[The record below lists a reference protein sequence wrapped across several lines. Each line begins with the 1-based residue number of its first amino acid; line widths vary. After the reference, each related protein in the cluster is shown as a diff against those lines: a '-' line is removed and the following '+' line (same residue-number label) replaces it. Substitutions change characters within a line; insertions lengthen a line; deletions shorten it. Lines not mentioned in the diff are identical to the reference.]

1 MRANYPRRNTGKKKD
16 KVLARYVNEY
26 IALCVVYGAER
37 AKEILQE
44 RHEGSKNNEKRIDKH
59 PSESERQ

>member
-26 IALCVVYGAER
+26 IALCIIYGVDR
-37 AKEILQE
+37 ANEILQE
-44 RHEGSKNNEKRIDKH
+44 KHERSKNNADRD
-59 PSESERQ
+59 

>member
-16 KVLARYVNEY
+16 KVLARYINEY
-26 IALCVVYGAER
+26 IALCMVYGAEK

-44 RHEGSKNNEKRIDKH
+44 KHKGGKHHE
-59 PSESERQ
+59 

>member
-1 MRANYPRRNTGKKKD
+1 MRANYPQIHTGKKKD

-26 IALCVVYGAER
+26 IALCVVYGVDR

-44 RHEGSKNNEKRIDKH
+44 RREGSKDNE
-59 PSESERQ
+59 

>member
-26 IALCVVYGAER
+26 IALCIIYGAER
-37 AKEILQE
+37 AREILQE
-44 RHEGSKNNEKRIDKH
+44 RHEGRKDDE
-59 PSESERQ
+59 

>member
-26 IALCVVYGAER
+26 IALCIIYGAER
-37 AKEILQE
+37 AREILQE
-44 RHEGSKNNEKRIDKH
+44 KHEGSKNNVDRD
-59 PSESERQ
+59 

>member
-1 MRANYPRRNTGKKKD
+1 MKANYPRSHTGKKKD

-44 RHEGSKNNEKRIDKH
+44 RHEGSKNNGILLD
-59 PSESERQ
+59 SNQQQI